1 MSSLPLPAILPST
14 LDEAQ
19 SILAGLATR
28 WPEQQENVARSKP
41 LWHEAVAQVDPS
53 WAQVLGAT
61 VNWLDEV
68 PLVLM
73 SASKNITSEES
84 VSQYTKI
91 ASSLDALLKEVSNPK
106 AAGFALL
113 GNRTTVAPADRL
125 EELMGD
131 KKKLDEASQAR
142 IGAMQEALDLGDD
155 ARLLAAMMADAIPLL
170 RTRIEQQRLSVDVES
185 APTMSEAQK
194 RARTL
199 KFLDRAASALDLVES
214 RVKNE
219 SSPSA
224 TLNRDGL
231 ENMVSQEAQLH
242 TRLNTLSGQIAKS
255 IAGEQVDTQS
265 ARQGGQLALIAIA
278 PPEGLTTN
286 LPEVASTIS
295 AQPKRT
301 GFWSRLMRSPMGFR
315 DMFIVSGAAASAS
328 SQSAPDVFLPL
339 SIAPR
344 LSATAKGYLEQI
356 EGYERHPILAWS
368 PFKLAVK
375 EPDVW
380 ASTKMPS
387 GGSLLDKIISP
398 KLWDEQH
405 RSSTMFNLLDT
416 LIGRE
421 RVIKEDLCDWKRLLD
436 ICMASLA
443 EAKTY
448 VDESSWSAMRI
459 IAKTGHFMDIAPHM
473 PALAKFANVSSLR
486 LRAGSANHDALTQ
499 ILENLLTPEAIKAS
513 TNVID
518 DQHYDLSF
526 DNAHVFA
533 RNIKNPAISSAFS
546 FALITGTQRSTIS
559 AQKECELMENLSPSD
574 RVDLAQHL
582 LLQNNDISTRAKV
595 NNLLSTSA
603 MKADLAAP
611 PAPETQWSFALKE
624 WQILNSRSQ
633 SSNVPPYLLACALS
647 MKSLPLLER
656 IAQLCPS
663 PELKSD
669 LTQVDGTSQPP
680 LSLVMEL
687 DMNFQGELKSR
698 RDPSYWCALFKDQIN
713 RPAQQEY
720 SEAPGV
726 RGRPTGSQF
735 DLNTGLTHHLRE
747 PNTRDILM
755 TPLMQA
761 AYNGN
766 SEWIQ
771 ALLLAGVDKDASLG
785 VNSAISMLQNNVL
798 KKIMRH
804 ESNPVDIS
812 RASRKVQNTF
822 IRKMVHAMDQ
832 TGLWDIQNAGP
843 ESCVQGMLL
852 TAMTTDM
859 AAGQSDQSIDA
870 VPRRKAIQDCI
881 SSLGISRF
889 IETVT
894 DAVVP
899 RGSFELDG
907 PEVKSLLAY
916 GIVAGV
922 IDATPQ
928 DLATVKEEIQQRL
941 TQSVKEM
948 DAADLVVRHR
958 GPVVFKI

>member
-1 MSSLPLPAILPST
+1 MSSLPLPAILPGT

-41 LWHEAVAQVDPS
+41 LWHEAVAQVDPD
-53 WAQVLGAT
+53 WAKILGAT

-106 AAGFALL
+106 AAWFTLL

-142 IGAMQEALDLGDD
+142 ISAMQDALDLGDD
-155 ARLLAAMMADAIPLL
+155 ARLLAAIMADAIPLL
-170 RTRIEQQRLSVDVES
+170 RMRIQEQRLSVDVES

-199 KFLDRAASALDLVES
+199 KFMDRAASALDLAES
-214 RVKNE
+214 RFKNE

-265 ARQGGQLALIAIA
+265 ARQGGQLALIALA

-286 LPEVASTIS
+286 LPAVASAIS
-295 AQPKRT
+295 AQPKRA
-301 GFWSRLMRSPMGFR
+301 GFWSRLMRAPMGFR

-328 SQSAPDVFLPL
+328 SQAAPDAFLSLPV
-339 SIAPR
+339 APR
-344 LSATAKGYLEQI
+344 LSATANGHLEQI
-356 EGYERHPILAWS
+356 QYYKTHPRLAWTS
-368 PFKLAVK
+368 FKFAVQ
-375 EPDVW
+375 EPEVW

-387 GGSLLDKIISP
+387 GGSLLDKMISP
-398 KLWDEQH
+398 KMWAEQH
-405 RSSTMFNLLDT
+405 RPGSALSLFDILLE
-416 LIGRE
+416 RE
-421 RVIKEDLCDWKRLLD
+421 SVIKQGLCDWKRLSD

-448 VDESSWSAMRI
+448 VDESSWSAMKI
-459 IAKTGHFMDIAPHM
+459 IAKTGHFMDLDPHM

-486 LRAGSANHDALTQ
+486 LRAGSAKYDALTQ
-499 ILENLLTPEAIKAS
+499 IFENLLTPEAIKAAS
-513 TNVID
+513 HVID
-518 DQHYDLSF
+518 DSHYDLSF
-526 DNAHVFA
+526 DNAHLFSKT
-533 RNIKNPAISSAFS
+533 IKNPAISSAFS
-546 FALITGTQRSTIS
+546 FVLITGTQRSTIS
-559 AQKECELMENLSPSD
+559 AQKECDLMENLSPSD

-582 LLQNNDISTRAKV
+582 LLQNNDLSTRAKIK
-595 NNLLSTSA
+595 NLLSTSA
-603 MKADLAAP
+603 MRADLAAP
-611 PAPETQWSFALKE
+611 PSTETQWSFALKE
-624 WQILNSRSQ
+624 WQILNSHSQ

-647 MKSLPLLER
+647 MKNLPLLES

-687 DMNFQGELKSR
+687 DMTFLGELKSR
-698 RDPSYWCALFKDQIN
+698 RDPSYWCALFSGQID
-713 RPAQQEY
+713 RPAVQEY

-726 RGRPTGSQF
+726 RGRITGTQYN
-735 DLNTGLTHHLRE
+735 LNTGATQHSRL
-747 PNTRDILM
+747 PSTRKIPM

-761 AYNGN
+761 AYHGN
-766 SEWIQ
+766 REWIQ
-771 ALLLAGVDKDASLG
+771 ALISAGVDMEAKQDDY
-785 VNSAISMLQNNVL
+785 SAISMLQNHVL

-804 ESNPVDIS
+804 EDKPVDIS
-812 RASRKVQNTF
+812 RAPRKIQETF

-832 TGLWDIQNAGP
+832 TGLWNIKEAGP
-843 ESCVQGMLL
+843 DSCIQGMLI
-852 TAMTTDM
+852 TAMTTDL
-859 AAGQSDQSIDA
+859 AAGQSEQSLDA
-870 VPRRKAIQDCI
+870 SPRRNAIHDCI
-881 SSLGISRF
+881 ASLGASQF
-889 IETVT
+889 IETIVST
-894 DAVVP
+894 LVP
-899 RGSFELDG
+899 RGTFEIDG
-907 PEVKSLLAY
+907 PEVASFFAHGHK
-916 GIVAGV
+916 AGV
-922 IDATPQ
+922 ITATPQ
-928 DLATVKEEIQQRL
+928 DMAKVIEEIKQRQVQPVKEVEAQQ
-941 TQSVKEM
+941 
-948 DAADLVVRHR
+948 VVRSR
-958 GPVVFKI
+958 GPVV